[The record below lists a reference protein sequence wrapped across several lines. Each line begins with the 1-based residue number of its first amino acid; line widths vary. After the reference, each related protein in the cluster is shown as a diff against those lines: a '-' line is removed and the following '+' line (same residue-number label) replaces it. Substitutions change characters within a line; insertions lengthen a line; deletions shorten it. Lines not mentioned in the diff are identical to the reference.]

1 MNDILYTNG
10 VIFTVD
16 DDKTMAEAVAVKD
29 GKITF
34 VGSNAEAKD
43 IEAKETVDLDG
54 KMMLPGFIE
63 AHAHATWGAIDA
75 LFKVALF
82 GADNADYY
90 VRKIKE
96 FVQERPDLPV
106 YEGVGWENP
115 FFGK

>member
-1 MNDILYTNG
+1 MKKYDTLYKNG
-10 VIFTVD
+10 KIFTSD
-16 DDKTMAEAVAVKD
+16 DHNLYAESMAVKD

-90 VRKIKE
+90 VR
-96 FVQERPDLPV
+96 
-106 YEGVGWENP
+106 
-115 FFGK
+115 

>member
-54 KMMLPGFIE
+54 KMMLMLHGE
-63 AHAHATWGAIDA
+63 
-75 LFKVALF
+75 L
-82 GADNADYY
+82 
-90 VRKIKE
+90 
-96 FVQERPDLPV
+96 
-106 YEGVGWENP
+106 
-115 FFGK
+115 